1 MIEIAHP
8 GMANV
13 PKKDL
18 REKIAK
24 MKKIKNPETVV
35 LYGLRN
41 KFGGQRSSGFCLIYD
56 TP

>member
-1 MIEIAHP
+1 MIEIVHP
-8 GMANV
+8 GLANV
-13 PKKDL
+13 PKKEL

-41 KFGGQRSSGFCLIYD
+41 KFGGQRSNGFCLIYD